1 MASVRAPGSTSCSGS
16 PTTAA
21 CASDSG
27 LCITVNHFPQGTS
40 QVEPERNG
48 VAPGLE
54 GRAKRAAPAWVL
66 AVVKHLVEAMGGDAR
81 AESDVGRGSKLL
93 FTLPAA

>member
-1 MASVRAPGSTSCSGS
+1 M
-16 PTTAA
+16 
-21 CASDSG
+21 
-27 LCITVNHFPQGTS
+27 
-40 QVEPERNG
+40 
-48 VAPGLE
+48 APGLE